1 MHPDEVAVPGKKM
14 PNIVCGVLG
23 LAFSLL
29 CMDGQS
35 RLRRLVVVDR
45 KEEKPTDI
53 VALSDVDIDELI
65 PEIRRIFDGA

>member
-1 MHPDEVAVPGKKM
+1 
-14 PNIVCGVLG
+14 
-23 LAFSLL
+23 
-29 CMDGQS
+29 MDGQS